1 MATQEMMSPIR
12 RKAQEL
18 PPLTPGNGRAAG
30 GSTCSIQP
38 SPNRTE
44 AAAAMMH
51 LLTGSSSQEMKTCP
65 ALKPAKTKRRYV
77 RRAPKKVG
85 TSAKRQIKTA
95 WMDSDAAATGKPPVK
110 ADAGRAAKTIED
122 GDKNGD
128 WRMEGDEVKFFPFR
142 EYNRKDKSLGLLC
155 EKYVVFNSL
164 YDVVCNSLTLVVL
177 RSFLKLYRDDK
188 IAEICLD
195 RAASELGVER
205 RRIYDIVNILES
217 IHLVSRKSKNLYNW
231 HGLVSLPTSIS
242 AMKQR
247 YAEAQKSSPAVSNE
261 CPPVKSKVFRE
272 GCTPGRK
279 TYGEMLLYYSGDR
292 RRGKSLSKLSQ
303 MFVQL
308 FLGKEDCIIPLD
320 QAAKQLI
327 QMEDSENVEDRLLK
341 TKIRRLYDVANVL
354 VSVGL
359 IEKLQLSNSRKPVFR
374 WKSRNSTSNTT
385 IAQSTSNDSENTPA
399 QSVSTTIKSETT
411 SVGDEENAD
420 VMKSSQSSD
429 SDMSDEGSDSQSDA
443 SSCGS
448 KRKQTEQDGSDV
460 SMSDGDSS
468 VKRSKRTSSMDKK
481 SHGEYRKGLL
491 RMDNNSEPI
500 HPQEILSEQQEQVK
514 LFMQQYIREYVDYL
528 AAHQKLPDANTP
540 ATRAESGGVATP
552 SVSKSVT
559 ATHGTPVSLPSLA
572 GSIQDLLLSESPQSV
587 ADMVTARVLS
597 NPFPLVS
604 TSPVAAE
611 PEVEASPRPLI
622 LRVAKKHVAST
633 AKTPP
638 PAVLTPNASTATAS
652 KDEERYDAPR
662 NLIRA
667 LQPRSQ
673 P

>member
-18 PPLTPGNGRAAG
+18 PPLTPGNGRVAG

-51 LLTGSSSQEMKTCP
+51 LLTGSNSQETKTCP

-155 EKYVVFNSL
+155 EN
-164 YDVVCNSLTLVVL
+164 
-177 RSFLKLYRDDK
+177 FLKLYRDDK
-188 IAEICLD
+188 ISEICLD

-231 HGLVSLPTSIS
+231 HGLASLPTSIS

-247 YAEAQKSSPAVSNE
+247 YAEVQKSSPTVSSE
-261 CPPVKSKVFRE
+261 CPPVKS
-272 GCTPGRK
+272 
-279 TYGEMLLYYSGDR
+279 DR

-327 QMEDSENVEDRLLK
+327 QMEDSENEEDRLLK

-374 WKSRNSTSNTT
+374 WKTRSVAQTTATS
-385 IAQSTSNDSENTPA
+385 QSTANESENTSA
-399 QSVSTTIKSETT
+399 QPLSTTVKSETPA
-411 SVGDEENAD
+411 GDVENID
-420 VMKSSQSSD
+420 IMKSPQSSD
-429 SDMSDEGSDSQSDA
+429 SDMFEEGSDSQSDA

-460 SMSDGDSS
+460 SMSDGESS

-481 SHGEYRKGLL
+481 SPGENGKGLL
-491 RMDNNSEPI
+491 RMDDNNEPI
-500 HPQEILSEQQEQVK
+500 HPQTILSEQQDQVK

-528 AAHQKLPDANTP
+528 AAHQKLPDTSTLLNS
-540 ATRAESGGVATP
+540 AESRGGMATP
-552 SVSKSVT
+552 SALKPVT
-559 ATHGTPVSLPSLA
+559 AATHGTPVSLPSLA

-597 NPFPLVS
+597 NPFPPVS
-604 TSPVAAE
+604 TSPGAVE
-611 PEVEASPRPLI
+611 PEVEASPGPLI
-622 LRVAKKHVAST
+622 LSVVKKQVPST
-633 AKTPP
+633 ARTPP
-638 PAVLTPNASTATAS
+638 PAVLASTVPAP

-673 P
+673 S